1 MEKQT
6 ASQVIRT
13 VLVLISVGTG
23 ISRAEDNENTQTG
36 KFSPVPLLTDR
47 SEKSP
52 LHRVFRKTDAKE
64 DPSWVTEVLSEDAKQ
79 QLKKLGKL
87 VFKKPGKEIPEAEL
101 SEIVHPQ
108 FKGAPIRPILKEVF
122 RDGAFLVSRGA
133 TNEAEVAILSSVE
146 TWRDSIVPGR
156 IDGEEPLRW
165 KVIEVQVGE
174 EGFTTTVRLEVDGK
188 SPSGGRRSQVA
199 YLSCQWTKDETPL
212 LRQWTVKRFEEIQL
226 LTESP
231 APFIDQTRGL
241 MKNDKTFPD
250 QLSLGADYW
259 YGNFDVTFGVQQ
271 GNQGISI
278 CDINGDGRE
287 DLFVCQPAGLPSR
300 MYVQQEDGSLMD
312 YTSESGLTWLDDARS
327 ALFVDLDG
335 DGDEDLALGLGYSL
349 TIHENDGQG
358 RFRLRVEIDMYSWPA
373 SLATADYDNDGDLD
387 LYFCG
392 YTPRN
397 DVEPG
402 DLFANPVPYQDANNG
417 ARNFFIENLGNFDFT
432 DITAKCGLSQNN
444 RRFSFAASWA
454 DYDRDGDQD
463 LYVANDFG
471 RNNLYRNDL
480 LEDGS
485 RRFVDV
491 AAGAGV
497 EDVAAGMSVSWG
509 DYNRDGLMDLYVS
522 NMFSSAGGRI
532 AFQRQFQDAS
542 DEKIRAQLQ
551 RHARGNTLYL
561 NKGDGTFDDVSVD
574 SGVTMGR
581 WAWASHFVDLNND
594 AWEDLVV
601 TNGFHTTEDTGDL

>member
-1 MEKQT
+1 MHTLPTHRILSAALLSVFAGT
-6 ASQVIRT
+6 ASLR
-13 VLVLISVGTG
+13 G
-23 ISRAEDNENTQTG
+23 EDTTELKSG
-36 KFSPVPLLTDR
+36 SFSPVPFLADR
-47 SEKSP
+47 TEQSP
-52 LHRVFRKTDAKE
+52 LHQVFKKTEAKE
-64 DPSWVTEVLSEDAKQ
+64 DPSWKTEVLADNAKK

-87 VFKKPGKEIPEAEL
+87 LFKTPEKPLQSKELAA
-101 SEIVHPQ
+101 IVHPD
-108 FKGAPIRPILKEVF
+108 FRGEPMRPPLKEVF
-122 RDGAFLVSRGA
+122 RDAAFQISRRTPDEPA
-133 TNEAEVAILSSVE
+133 SNFPSAVAA
-146 TWRDSIVPGR
+146 WRISMKPGR
-156 IDGEEPLRW
+156 IDGEFPMRW
-165 KVIEVQVGE
+165 KVIAVETQE
-174 EGFTTTVRLEVDGK
+174 EGFSTRVRLEVDGE
-188 SPSGGRRSQVA
+188 SPARERLAQIA
-199 YLSCQWTKDETPL
+199 QLTCRWTDDETPL
-212 LRQWTVKRFEEIQL
+212 LKSWEVDRFEETKL
-226 LTESP
+226 LSDSP
-231 APFIDQTRGL
+231 SPFIDHTRRL
-241 MKNDKTFPD
+241 MKSDKTFSD
-250 QLSLGADYW
+250 QLALGADYW
-259 YGNFDVTFGVQQ
+259 YGNFDVAFGVQQ

-300 MYVQQEDGSLMD
+300 TYLQIENGSLKD
-312 YTSESGLTWLDDARS
+312 VTGESGLNWLDDARS

-417 ARNFFIENLGNFDFT
+417 ARNFFIENLGNFSFA

-444 RRFSFAASWA
+444 RRFSFAASWE
-454 DYDRDGDQD
+454 DYDQDGDQD

-491 AAGAGV
+491 AAEAGV

-509 DYNRDGLMDLYVS
+509 DYNRDGLMDLYIS

-532 AFQRQFQDAS
+532 AFQRQFQNAS
-542 DEKIRAQLQ
+542 DEAIRTQLQ
-551 RHARGNTLYL
+551 RHARGNTLYQ
-561 NKGDGTFDDVSVD
+561 NNGDGTFSDVSVE